1 MDQSTLKYYAQ
12 NAAQVAERYESVV
25 SDLSAHFADSFSK
38 GGKVLDVGCG
48 SGRDLAVL
56 HKLGFDCYG
65 VDPVLEFVEI
75 AQKIHP
81 ELENRIA
88 LGKLPDLQVPFNGNF
103 DGVLCS
109 AVLMHIDIEQ
119 LPATTASI
127 KRCLKQ
133 GGRLLYSV
141 PSKRLDVVVSNRDA
155 NGRLFIPDQA
165 VRLNSLFSNLGF
177 MEIASWTNSDSMGRD
192 SVEWV
197 SVLLE
202 LQTA

>member
-1 MDQSTLKYYAQ
+1 MDQSTLKYYSD

-25 SDLSAHFADSFSK
+25 SNLSDHFAAAFSK
-38 GGKVLDVGCG
+38 GGRILDIGCG

-56 HKLGFDCYG
+56 HELGFECYG
-65 VDPVLEFVEI
+65 VDPTPEFVAI
-75 AQKIHP
+75 AQRNHP
-81 ELENRIA
+81 ELVGRIE
-88 LGKLPDLQVPFNGNF
+88 LGELPVFQTQFDGDF

-119 LPATTASI
+119 LPATTAAI
-127 KRCLKQ
+127 KSCLKQ

-141 PSKRLDVVVSNRDA
+141 PSKRLDVVASNRDA

-177 MEIASWTNSDSMGRD
+177 IEIQSWTNSDSMGRD
-192 SVEWV
+192 AVEWV

-202 LQTA
+202 LQAA

>member
-1 MDQSTLKYYAQ
+1 MDQRTLKYYSD
-12 NAAQVAERYESVV
+12 NAAQVAQRYESVV

-38 GGKVLDVGCG
+38 GGKVLDIGCG

-56 HKLGFDCYG
+56 HKLGYDCYG
-65 VDPVLEFVEI
+65 VDPTPEFVAI
-75 AQKIHP
+75 AQTTHA

-88 LGKLPDLQVPFNGNF
+88 LGQLPDLEVPFNGKF

-119 LPATTASI
+119 LPATAAAI
-127 KRCLKQ
+127 KSCLKR

-141 PSKRLDVVVSNRDA
+141 PSKRTDVVESNRDA

-165 VRLNSLFSNLGF
+165 VRLNALFSSIGF
-177 MEIASWTNSDSMGRD
+177 TEIASWNNSDSMGRD

>member
-1 MDQSTLKYYAQ
+1 MDQSTIKYYAE
-12 NAAQVAERYESVV
+12 NAHQVAQRYESVV
-25 SDLSAHFADSFSK
+25 SDLSAHFVDAFRSGS
-38 GGKVLDVGCG
+38 KVLDIGCG

-56 HKLGFDCYG
+56 HKLGYDCYG
-65 VDPVLEFVEI
+65 VDPTPEFVAI
-75 AQKIHP
+75 AQTTHA

-88 LGKLPDLQVPFNGNF
+88 LGQLPDLEVPFNGKF

-119 LPATTASI
+119 LPTTAVAI
-127 KRCLKQ
+127 KSCLKV

-141 PSKRLDVVVSNRDA
+141 PSKRTDVVESNRDA
-155 NGRLFIPDQA
+155 NGRLFIPGQA
-165 VRLNSLFSNLGF
+165 ARLNSLFSSMGF
-177 MEIASWTNSDSMGRD
+177 TEISSWTNSDSMGRD

>member
-1 MDQSTLKYYAQ
+1 MDQSTLKYYSD

-25 SDLSAHFADSFSK
+25 SDLSAHFADAFSK
-38 GGKVLDVGCG
+38 GGKILDVGCG

-56 HKLGFDCYG
+56 HKLGYDCYG
-65 VDPVLEFVEI
+65 VDPVLDFVEI
-75 AQKIHP
+75 AQQIHP

-109 AVLMHIDIEQ
+109 AVLMHIDIEK
-119 LPATTASI
+119 LPDTVKAI
-127 KRCLKQ
+127 KSCLKL

-141 PSKRLDVVVSNRDA
+141 PSKRTDVVESNR
-155 NGRLFIPDQA
+155 
-165 VRLNSLFSNLGF
+165 
-177 MEIASWTNSDSMGRD
+177 TNSDSMGRD